1 MGATKVVVVIAGT
14 VAGVGAVMAYAP
26 PHQGSSNGGITP
38 NPSTSASASASASA
52 STSEMPTPSQS
63 ATPTSTPTATSTQ
76 VPTKSPVPT
85 KTPAPKPTPKATA
98 TKAPIDTRTRIN
110 GTFTG
115 VEVQAGSYG
124 PVQVQ
129 IDIVKGKI
137 VAARALKLPTATD
150 KDKELNLR
158 VVPYLIQET
167 IKASSADIQGV
178 GGATFTSQ
186 GWYDSLV
193 SALAAAGL

>member
-26 PHQGSSNGGITP
+26 PHQGSSSGGITP
-38 NPSTSASASASASA
+38 NPSASASASASE
-52 STSEMPTPSQS
+52 TPTPSQT
-63 ATPTSTPTATSTQ
+63 ATPTSTPTPTQ
-76 VPTKSPVPT
+76 VPTQSPVPT
-85 KTPAPKPTPKATA
+85 KTTAPKPTPKATA
-98 TKAPIDTRTRIN
+98 TKAPIDTRIRIN

-115 VEVQAGSYG
+115 VEAQAGTYG

-150 KDKELNLR
+150 KDRELNLR

>member
-26 PHQGSSNGGITP
+26 PHQGSANGGITP
-38 NPSTSASASASASA
+38 NPSASTSA
-52 STSEMPTPSQS
+52 STSASETPTPSQT
-63 ATPTSTPTATSTQ
+63 ATPTSTPTSTPTPTQ
-76 VPTKSPVPT
+76 VPTQTPVPT
-85 KTPAPKPTPKATA
+85 KTTAPKPTSKATA

-115 VEVQAGSYG
+115 VEAQAGSYG